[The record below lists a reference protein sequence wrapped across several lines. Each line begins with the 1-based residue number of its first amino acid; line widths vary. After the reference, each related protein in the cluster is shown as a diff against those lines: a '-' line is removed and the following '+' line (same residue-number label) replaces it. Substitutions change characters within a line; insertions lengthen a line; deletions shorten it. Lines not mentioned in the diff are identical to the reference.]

1 VAPERISKD
10 EKLRRALRKDVDTWV
25 PIDLTELEERDPTMP
40 NLGQS
45 QLLYPGKRHV
55 FSGPPESAKTIA
67 AYCLLLQ
74 TVRQDDTALI
84 IDFEMGAHDARQ
96 RLRELGGTEDEIRR
110 IRYIAPEAKWTQE
123 RIELLVK
130 LNPGLV
136 LVDAAAGAYQLEELD
151 DNKRAEVETFN
162 KRYVNAFWHAGIAS
176 LLLDHV
182 TKSAEDR
189 GRFVIG
195 SERKLGATDVHIGFE
210 TVKPL
215 KRGTSGHFKLVT
227 HKDRG
232 GFLQRGHLA
241 DFHLDSDP
249 DTHALAWRFTSP
261 GSAGEDGGT
270 ARLTHLMEKASRQL
284 ELPGTALTKTE
295 LAELLKTRKTFA
307 LQAINSLVGE
317 GFVVETADGRS
328 KILTSARSYR
338 EDDPGCNPVT
348 VDQPAPTTLC
358 ESPPTTTEAP

>member
-1 VAPERISKD
+1 VAPERLSQD
-10 EKLRRALRKDVDTWV
+10 EKIRRALRKGSDSWD
-25 PIDLTELEERDPTMP
+25 PLDLTTLDERPPIMP
-40 NLGQS
+40 NLGET

-74 TVRQDDTALI
+74 TVRQDDTGMI
-84 IDFEMGAHDARQ
+84 IDFEMGPYDARQ

-110 IRYIAPEAKWTQE
+110 IYYIEPEDKWSKE
-123 RIELLVK
+123 RADALVA

-136 LVDAAAGAYQLEELD
+136 LVDAAAGAYQLEDLD

-162 KRYVNAFWHAGIAS
+162 KRYVNIFWRVGIAS

-195 SERKLGATDVHIGFE
+195 SERKLGSTDVHIGFE
-210 TVKPL
+210 PVKPL

-232 GFLQRGHLA
+232 GYLPRGHLA

-249 DTHALAWRFTSP
+249 ETHALSWRFTS
-261 GSAGEDGGT
+261 GSTSDDGGT
-270 ARLTHLMEKASRQL
+270 ARLTHLMEKASRHL
-284 ELPGTALTKTE
+284 ELPGTTLTKTE
-295 LAELLKTRKTFA
+295 LSELLKPTRKTFA
-307 LQAINSLVGE
+307 LQAINTLVGE
-317 GFVVETADGRS
+317 GFAVETADGRS
-328 KILTSARSYR
+328 KILTSARAYR
-338 EDDPGCNPVT
+338 EDDPACNPAT
-348 VDQPAPTTLC
+348 LEAPAPTTLC
-358 ESPPTTTEAP
+358 ESP